1 MFNAKKQE
9 KKRMENMFT
18 NAMGFEDNGVM
29 TLTENGAVAH
39 LTTGSLIVDQFG
51 LAGNYRGRDIDD
63 VFEDQRAIWDE
74 NPSMALRF
82 PFYLRMVTRKTKIT
96 STKVTE
102 RVQNGQGARD
112 ESFKRLLW
120 IAKNHNDAFL
130 NNIWLLPIIGSWK
143 DLWALMFYD
152 IAYKVNSV
160 NHEEMFDLFKWG
172 LLNDSHSELV
182 KKFMPRIKSAK
193 KCKTDWTIIAN
204 KLAKEFATYIG
215 VTFSQ
220 YNKLKASGTA
230 HDFQKVICSRQYDKI
245 DWGKIPGRALTML
258 TTGKFLENHDLTD
271 NYVDWVKAQPVA
283 KFTGYVFELMKK
295 LREAKGGT
303 MVYGN
308 AAFYHHMKNVPIAVN
323 YTLDAQ
329 FAGLVEQAKKDGY
342 IKENVLCALDTSG
355 SMNCKVDGLNGT
367 TCGDIATSLAL
378 FFSELNTGAFHN
390 KVVMFDN
397 KSYPFTLNGDSFCD
411 KVGQLPRVPC
421 GGTNFQSVIDEIVK
435 IRANHPEIPLEEY
448 PTTILVVSDMQFNPS
463 EDHFSPNRYRAVN
476 MTNHELAVDKLRKVF
491 PSDFVSS
498 LKFVWWNCASRRQ
511 AFEGQ
516 SKDNNMMFFSGF
528 DGSALTL
535 LLGEE
540 PDAEEPSKKLTP
552 EEVVEKVLTQEIL
565 NYIKL

>member
-1 MFNAKKQE
+1 
-9 KKRMENMFT
+9 MENMFT
-18 NAMGFEDNGVM
+18 NAMGFESNGVM

-51 LAGNYRGRDIDD
+51 LAGNYRGRDIDA

-82 PFYLRMVTRKTKIT
+82 PFYLRMVTRKTKVN
-96 STKVTE
+96 SKNVTDK
-102 RVQNGQGARD
+102 VQNGQGARD
-112 ESFKRLLW
+112 EAFKRLLW
-120 IAKNHNDAFL
+120 IAKNHYVSFVK
-130 NNIWLLPIIGSWK
+130 NIWLLPIVGSWK
-143 DLWALMFYD
+143 DLWTLMYYD
-152 IAYKVNSV
+152 VTLGVNAI
-160 NHEEMFDLFKWG
+160 NHEDMFDIIKQG
-172 LLNDSHSELV
+172 LACETHVDLV
-182 KKFMPRIKSAK
+182 KKFMPRIKSSK
-193 KCKTDWTIIAN
+193 KCTTDWTMTTN
-204 KLAKEFATYIG
+204 KLAKEFAKYVGI
-215 VTFSQ
+215 TFAE
-220 YNKLKASGTA
+220 YNLWKATGTA
-230 HDFQKVICSRQYDKI
+230 HDFQKIICDRRYSEIK
-245 DWGKIPGRALTML
+245 WNHIPGRALTLL

-271 NYVDWVKAQPVA
+271 KYVEWVKAQPVA

-295 LREAKGGT
+295 LREARGGT

-308 AAFYHHMKNVPIAVN
+308 RVFYHHDYMKNVPIAVK

-329 FAGLVEQAKKDGY
+329 FAGLVEQAKKDGW

-355 SMNCKVDGLNGT
+355 SMNHQVDGLNGT

-390 KVVMFDN
+390 KVIMFDDR
-397 KSYPFTLNGDSFCD
+397 SYPFTLSGDSFCD
-411 KVGQLPRVPC
+411 KVGQLPSVPC

-435 IRANHPEIPLEEY
+435 IRVNHPEIPLEEY

-463 EDHFSPNRYRAVN
+463 GDYFSSNRAVN

-511 AFEGQ
+511 TFEGQ

-565 NYIKL
+565 NYVKL